1 MKQQQAGS
9 DERDDSRRVSAWG
22 VVAVI
27 VVLLGALAYFHAL
40 QKRFQIPA
48 EMMPPAQSAPSEM
61 PGVLPGR

>member
-27 VVLLGALAYFHAL
+27 AVLLGALAYFHAF
-40 QKRFQIPA
+40 QKRFEIPA